1 MKKETARLVTR
12 RGQPKGIQAVVPAQ
26 ESAAHA
32 METFQYCRS
41 NRNYNRI
48 PYICSWILST
58 AIYHWVLAWKS
69 PCFAEYIPTW
79 MILCSINCRI
89 KDQIQSH
96 SARFFT
102 AFLSS
107 PRRLWRKKRVRRSPS
122 LFLPGHRTAGR
133 CPNWRTSAP
142 ARRPGQGLDEAM
154 VYSWFS

>member
-1 MKKETARLVTR
+1 MKRKQQGLWPEGASPRGFKRLFRHRSQRPMRWRLSNIV
-12 RGQPKGIQAVVPAQ
+12 GQIGITTVYRISVPGFYR
-26 ESAAHA
+26 H
-32 METFQYCRS
+32 
-41 NRNYNRI
+41 
-48 PYICSWILST
+48 LSL
-58 AIYHWVLAWKS
+58 VLAWKS

-107 PRRLWRKKRVRRSPS
+107 PRRVWRKKRVRRSPS